1 MPLPSLLRG
10 AWVAAVLWL
19 AAAPAGA
26 VPPGYHLVWSDEFD
40 SGRMPSP
47 DKWRYDTWRNRDG
60 WFNGEAQYYSADRPQ
75 NARIDDGQLIIEARH
90 ESLAQYPDYG
100 GQAYSSARLIT
111 DGTARWT
118 YGFFEIRARLSCTRG
133 AWPAIWLMGDHWP
146 AGGEIDIMEQL
157 GFDPGTIY
165 GTAHTPWS
173 VAHQTPSGAA
183 AHITSPCTAFH
194 RYQVEWT
201 RDAVTFLVDDTPYHT
216 YRRPAHATAETWPFD
231 QPEFLI
237 LNVAVGGG
245 WAGQKGIDDNG
256 FPDGMAVDYVRVY
269 QR

>member
-47 DKWRYDTWRNRDG
+47 DKWRYDTRRNRDG